1 MADSFARGESS
12 HPGMPEPL
20 RSSQFPEIASTTT
33 QVVLVM
39 DGPKEFTIKPFKG
52 ALENISASGGIKARC
67 LSRGIEELAVA
78 KVQGDEW
85 KSYSKYVKLQAM
97 IDLCKKIGVV
107 TQKEVVTNKV
117 SLEIGSG
124 RKTYKPSC
132 NMGGESSRNMAMID
146 ENGEPVITRTQPP
159 TSRGITG
166 RFSNLSTMISNN
178 M

>member
-39 DGPKEFTIKPFKG
+39 DGPKEFTIKPFQW

-67 LSRGIEELAVA
+67 SSRGIEELAVA

-107 TQKEVVTNKV
+107 TQKEDRV
-117 SLEIGSG
+117 SLEIG

-132 NMGGESSRNMAMID
+132 NTGEKVPCNMAMID
-146 ENGEPVITRTQPP
+146 ESGEPVIIRTQPP
-159 TSRGITG
+159 TSRGNTG
-166 RFSNLSTMISNN
+166 RFSNLSL
-178 M
+178 

>member
-39 DGPKEFTIKPFKG
+39 DGPKEFTIKPFQW
-52 ALENISASGGIKARC
+52 ALENISASGGIKVTLLGAMPW
-67 LSRGIEELAVA
+67 INIPQLAVA

-97 IDLCKKIGVV
+97 IDLCKKIGVW
-107 TQKEVVTNKV
+107 
-117 SLEIGSG
+117 L
-124 RKTYKPSC
+124 
-132 NMGGESSRNMAMID
+132 
-146 ENGEPVITRTQPP
+146 
-159 TSRGITG
+159 
-166 RFSNLSTMISNN
+166 
-178 M
+178 